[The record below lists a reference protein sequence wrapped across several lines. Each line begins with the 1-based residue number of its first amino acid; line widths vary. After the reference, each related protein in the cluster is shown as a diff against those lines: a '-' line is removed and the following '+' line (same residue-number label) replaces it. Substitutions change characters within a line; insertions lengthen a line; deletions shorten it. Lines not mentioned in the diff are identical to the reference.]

1 MVLNEF
7 KEGIS
12 KVELG
17 SLRYSIVTHST
28 FEWKV
33 VPGMDLETQ
42 YLNVATEATLGSL
55 YLAFQWILFWIFI
68 AR

>member
-28 FEWKV
+28 FE
-33 VPGMDLETQ
+33 
-42 YLNVATEATLGSL
+42 
-55 YLAFQWILFWIFI
+55 
-68 AR
+68 